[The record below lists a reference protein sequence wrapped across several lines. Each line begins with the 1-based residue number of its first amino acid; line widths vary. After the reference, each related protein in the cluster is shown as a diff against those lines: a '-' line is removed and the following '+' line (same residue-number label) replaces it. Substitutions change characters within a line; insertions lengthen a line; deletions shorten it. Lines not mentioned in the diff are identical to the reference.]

1 MSTAD
6 GEALPSEGTTTEP
19 AMPNKTDQAETN
31 PFDDDPFGLADP
43 TEDTQSQT
51 LDILP
56 PPQRLF
62 PDADWGLNTPSAE
75 ARRAEAREHLDT
87 HFDTIG
93 DETADIGDRK
103 ASVAYLLRYRIDV
116 AEILTTNID
125 VDQAVARASAIRG
138 MSGDI
143 AKLRSECRT
152 IQKQAEKAQAKAEKK
167 FAPSFRASE
176 SLVGPS
182 ATFPDLPMELRWPEN
197 YIVENGAILRRGPEN
212 DKGERA
218 LYEVATRPI
227 ALSGRAQ
234 DVDTHEHHREVCWV
248 ADNGQV
254 HKGWLERDQL
264 MESRKVIALAKLGA
278 PVVSTFAG
286 EVSRLLD
293 AMDSAWSPDL
303 PIQRVAS
310 RCGDV
315 GGANGGFLLGNTWIP
330 TLVDP
335 PTHEG
340 FDQSPVSLRPPQG
353 YEALSAAIS
362 CHGTEAHWLSAWA
375 LASDRPIARFAV
387 YAALSSVLL
396 PWTVR
401 RGCVLD
407 LHGRSSIGKTTTL
420 LLAASLFGDP
430 MGYVGKWSS
439 TPTYR
444 ERSAALLH
452 SLPHMLD
459 DTRQIS
465 AKERETIGQTVYQ
478 LADGQG
484 KGRGFVFGAQR
495 RATWC
500 SWTFSTGESPLLST
514 SQDEG
519 ARARCLSVEG
529 APFASREQ
537 AAQVAMTVER
547 HYGHFG
553 PKFIRA
559 MLDLG
564 PDSILSAYDSVLPY
578 WVDRCSTHG
587 PIATRLAAHL
597 AVVQVAA
604 EIAHNECGLPL
615 SEGMAAALEVGI
627 QAAAA
632 SSQDADKPLSALRI
646 VLSRCTSQQASF
658 FGRHE
663 HTQGTGEPK
672 QPPQGWLG
680 RWDKGKQ
687 GGTGT
692 DHWKFIGISAPVI
705 KRWLKE
711 EGFDVAGIFA
721 QWNERGWISMPATAK
736 SGTYDRP
743 TWVDGQA
750 MRCICLDGAAAHEAM
765 CGDGIEP

>member
-6 GEALPSEGTTTEP
+6 TEALPSEGTTATEP
-19 AMPNKTDQAETN
+19 PMPPESDQASSDT
-31 PFDDDPFGLADP
+31 FTDDPFGGIDT
-43 TEDTQSQT
+43 TEEPPQE
-51 LDILP
+51 LDLLP

-62 PDADWGLNTPSAE
+62 PAADWGMNTPSAQSRRLE
-75 ARRAEAREHLDT
+75 ARAHLDT
-87 HFDTIG
+87 HLDTVG
-93 DETADIGDRK
+93 DETAEPADRK
-103 ASVAYLLRYRIDV
+103 ASAAYLLRYRIDV
-116 AEILTTNID
+116 AEILHTD
-125 VDQAVARASAIRG
+125 LGVDQAIARASAIRG
-138 MSGDI
+138 MSVDI
-143 AKLRSECRT
+143 AKLRGECRS
-152 IQKQAEKAQAKAEKK
+152 IQKQAEKAQAKAEKQ
-167 FAPSFRASE
+167 FTPSFRPSE
-176 SLVGPS
+176 AVAGPA
-182 ATFPDLPMELRWPEN
+182 ATFPDLPMELRWPDN
-197 YIVENGAILRRGPEN
+197 YLIDSGTILRRGPEN
-212 DKGERA
+212 EKGERA
-218 LYEVATRPI
+218 LFEVATRPM
-227 ALSGRAQ
+227 ALTGRAQ
-234 DVDTHEHHREVCWV
+234 DVDTHEHHREVSWV
-248 ADNGQV
+248 ADNGRI

-264 MESRKVIALAKLGA
+264 MESRKVVALAKLGA

-286 EVSRLLD
+286 EVSRFLD

-315 GGANGGFLLGNTWIP
+315 AGTDGGFLLGNRWIP

-340 FDQSPVSLRPPQG
+340 LDTSPVSLRPPTG
-353 YEALSAAIS
+353 YEALSASIS
-362 CHGTEAHWLSAWA
+362 PHGTEAHWLSAWA
-375 LASDRPIARFAV
+375 LAADRPIARFAV

-420 LLAASLFGDP
+420 LLAASVFGDP
-430 MGYVGKWSS
+430 MGYIGKWSS

-459 DTRQIS
+459 DTRQVS

-500 SWTFSTGESPLLST
+500 SWAFSTGESPLLGT

-529 APFASREQ
+529 APFGSREH

-578 WVDRCSTHG
+578 WVERCSAHG

-597 AVVQVAA
+597 AAVQVAA
-604 EIAHNECGLPL
+604 EIAHSECGLPL
-615 SEGMAAALEVGI
+615 PEGMAASLEVGI
-627 QAAAA
+627 QAAIA
-632 SSQDADKPLSALRI
+632 SSQDADKPLAALRT
-646 VLSRCTSQQASF
+646 VLSRCTAQQASF

-663 HTQGTGEPK
+663 IQHGTGDAK
-672 QPPQGWLG
+672 QPTQGWLG
-680 RWDKGKQ
+680 RWDKGAR
-687 GGTGT
+687 GGPGP
-692 DHWKFIGISAPVI
+692 DQWKCVAVSTPTL

-711 EGFDVAGIFA
+711 EGFDVMGILA
-721 QWNERGWISMPATAK
+721 QWNERCWLLIPANAK
-736 SGTYDRP
+736 PGTYDRP

-750 MRCICLDGAAAHEAM
+750 MRCIAIEGAAAHEAM
-765 CGDGIEP
+765 CGDSEP

>member
-1 MSTAD
+1 MSTTD
-6 GEALPSEGTTTEP
+6 GEALPSEGTATEP
-19 AMPNKTDQAETN
+19 TMPNETTDQAATN
-31 PFDDDPFGLADP
+31 PFDDDPFGLADQ
-43 TEDTQSQT
+43 TEDTQSQN
-51 LDILP
+51 LDVLP
-56 PPQRLF
+56 PPMRLF

-93 DETADIGDRK
+93 DETADIGDRR

-143 AKLRSECRT
+143 AKLRGECRA

-167 FAPSFRASE
+167 FAPSFRPSE

-182 ATFPDLPMELRWPEN
+182 AIFPDLPMELRWPEN
-197 YIVENGAILRRGPEN
+197 YVVENGIILRRGPEN

-218 LYEVATRPI
+218 LYEVATRPL

-234 DVDTHEHHREVCWV
+234 DVDTQEHHREVCWV
-248 ADNGQV
+248 ADNGHV

-315 GGANGGFLLGNTWIP
+315 GGADGGFLLGNTWIP

-340 FDQSPVSLRPPQG
+340 FDQSPVSLRPPPG

-362 CHGTEAHWLSAWA
+362 RHGTEAHWLSAWA
-375 LASDRPIARFAV
+375 LAADRPIARFAV

-420 LLAASLFGDP
+420 LLAASVFGDP
-430 MGYVGKWSS
+430 MGYIGKWSS

-500 SWTFSTGESPLLST
+500 SWTFSTGESPLLGT

-564 PDSILSAYDSVLPY
+564 PESILSAYDSVLPY
-578 WVDRCSTHG
+578 WVDRCSAHG
-587 PIATRLAAHL
+587 AIATRLAAHL
-597 AVVQVAA
+597 AVIQVAA

-627 QAAAA
+627 QAATA

-663 HTQGTGEPK
+663 HALGTGEAK
-672 QPPQGWLG
+672 QPTQGWLG
-680 RWDKGKQ
+680 RWDKGKK
-687 GGTGT
+687 GGDGA
-692 DHWKFIGISAPVI
+692 DEWKMIGISTPI
-705 KRWLKE
+705 LKRWLKD
-711 EGFDVAGIFA
+711 EGFDVMGILA
-721 QWNERGWISMPATAK
+721 QWVERDWLTLPTNAK
-736 SGTYDRP
+736 PGTYDRP

-750 MRCICLDGAAAHEAM
+750 MRCICIEGKAAHEAM
-765 CGDGIEP
+765 CGDSEP